1 MPKITA
7 ATDHTLKNQPHENV
21 AESAALVVASP
32 IWVSVS
38 EAAKFGGIQSKTVRR
53 AIGDNL
59 VIYKVKGNRY
69 LIDFGSLLA
78 FLNSRIKLHNKLQK
92 AGVGQYVA
100 SWLE

>member
-1 MPKITA
+1 MPKIA
-7 ATDHTLKNQPHENV
+7 ATTNHTIKNQPV
-21 AESAALVVASP
+21 AELAKAATIAAVSP

-53 AIGDNL
+53 AISDNL

-78 FLNSRIKLHNKLQK
+78 FLNSRTKLHNKLQK
-92 AGVGQYVA
+92 AGIGQYVA
-100 SWLE
+100 DWLK